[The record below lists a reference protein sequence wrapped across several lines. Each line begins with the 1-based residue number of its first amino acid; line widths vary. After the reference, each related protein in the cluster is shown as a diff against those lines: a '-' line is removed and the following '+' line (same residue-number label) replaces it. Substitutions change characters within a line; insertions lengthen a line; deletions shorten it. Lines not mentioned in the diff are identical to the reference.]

1 MNIILMQKTYAIL
14 VKDYSITFDSQESA
28 LHNLYKNVTQEYR
41 NMFSDLVVGRYFSTR
56 KYPKLQ
62 IVDVSFYFNGHI
74 TIHSLDQDSTT
85 YLNFS
90 FDEVTFLWE
99 QYFLSGVFFHWQY
112 WQYVGFVYFRQWMS
126 GTLIYYSHS

>member
-56 KYPKLQ
+56 KYTKLQ

-90 FDEVTFLWE
+90 FDEVIFL
-99 QYFLSGVFFHWQY
+99 
-112 WQYVGFVYFRQWMS
+112 
-126 GTLIYYSHS
+126 